1 MSTLQLELR
10 WYISIKRIFNILFH
24 SADVVMATSVLQHFE
39 YLNIKKETN
48 KSYTCYDMY
57 LKCTRELW
65 CK

>member
-1 MSTLQLELR
+1 
-10 WYISIKRIFNILFH
+10 
-24 SADVVMATSVLQHFE
+24 MATSVLQHFE